1 MDSSGWGMVKKKHS
15 LDKEDSLIKY
25 FPEEIRKQLE
35 SKKMGEEISYG
46 YIKDYVTGKR
56 LDDTPEERVRQKI
69 EHLLVDELG
78 YGKSEIDVEKEI
90 KVQIG
95 RKTLYPRA
103 DLVVRVDN
111 SPIMVI
117 ETKAPEEDITIYREQ
132 SKSYA
137 KVHNPPVPIVVL
149 TNCTDTEVWN
159 IPDDKLIT
167 QSISGILPRNK
178 ALELLSKGFRTLTKA
193 EMDEALRTLVTF
205 IDPKEFAKV
214 FDKCHNIIRTQ
225 RGLDARNRLYEMCKL
240 ILVKLYEEERE
251 EQREENRFTVKSIEN
266 AERLG
271 IDVATFINRSFEEL
285 KTQKLKGLFDL
296 GEKIELKPHTIKEI
310 VKLLEI
316 YSLRKTREDVLGV
329 AFETFLRGMMTGK
342 ELGEFFTPRE
352 VVEFMVKLVDP
363 QIGETILDPA
373 CGTGGFLI
381 WSFFHVS
388 DKIRKNVSSEEE
400 RKELEKKLVEECLWG
415 IDIDSYLEKLCRI
428 NLKIHGDGYKHI
440 YRANSLDLIDDPVE
454 EEHKEIRKALK
465 EVMEKGGF
473 DIILTNPPFGSGPN
487 KDITEEE
494 ILKKFEN
501 GKENGKVKRR
511 QIPQILFI
519 ELCIRLLK
527 PGGRM
532 VIVLPDGILNN
543 VGKDYLKIRD
553 FIKRE
558 CIIKA
563 SISLPE
569 GTFIP
574 YGSGVKTS
582 ILFVQKKKTP
592 DEKQGDIFMGIATTI
607 GYDTH
612 TQKYKQI
619 PQNDLPLIL
628 KAIKGDEIK
637 K

>member
-1 MDSSGWGMVKKKHS
+1 MVEKKG
-15 LDKEDSLIKY
+15 KENTLNN
-25 FPEEIRKQLE
+25 FLPEEVREHLE
-35 SKKMGEEISYG
+35 SKRVGEEEVSRG
-46 YIKDYVTGKR
+46 YIKDYVTGK
-56 LDDTPEERVRQKI
+56 LVPDTPEERVRQKV
-69 EHLLVDELG
+69 EHLLVDERG
-78 YGKSEIDVEKEI
+78 YGKFEIDVEKEI
-90 KVQIG
+90 EVQIG
-95 RKTLYPRA
+95 SKKFHPRA
-103 DLVVRVDN
+103 DLVVRVGVL
-111 SPIMVI
+111 PVMVI
-117 ETKAPEEDITIYREQ
+117 ETKAPGEDIPIYRDQ
-132 SKSYA
+132 AKSYA
-137 KVHNPPVPIVVL
+137 KVHIPPVPIVVL
-149 TNCTDTEVWN
+149 TNYIDTEVWN
-159 IPDDKLIT
+159 VVDDKLIA
-167 QSISGILPRNK
+167 QSISGILSRDK
-178 ALELLSKGFRTLTKA
+178 ASELLSKGFRNLTTGEVEA
-193 EMDEALRTLVTF
+193 ALRTLVTF
-205 IDPKEFAKV
+205 IDPKEFARV
-214 FDKCHNIIRTQ
+214 FDQCHDIIRTQ
-225 RGLDARNRLYEMCKL
+225 RGLDARSRLYEMFKI

-251 EQREENRFTVKSIEN
+251 EQGKENRFSRRSIED

-271 IDVATFINRSFEEL
+271 IDAAAFINGIFEEL
-285 KTQKLKGLFDL
+285 KTQKLKELFDSE
-296 GEKIELKPHTIKEI
+296 EKIELKAHTIKEI
-310 VKLLEI
+310 VGLLEI

-352 VVEFMVKLVDP
+352 IVEFMVKLVDP

-381 WSFFHVS
+381 WSFFYVQ

-400 RKELEKKLVEECLWG
+400 RKKLEKNLVEEHLWG
-415 IDIDSYLEKLCRI
+415 IDIDSYLDKLGKI

-454 EEHKEIRKALK
+454 EEHKEVRNALK

-473 DIILTNPPFGSGPN
+473 DVILTNPPFGSGPG
-487 KDITEEE
+487 KDITEEKL
-494 ILKKFEN
+494 LKKFEN
-501 GKENGKVKRR
+501 GKDNGKVKRR

-532 VIVLPDGILNN
+532 AIVLPDGVLNN
-543 VGKDYLKIRD
+543 IGEDYIKIRD
-553 FIKRE
+553 FIRRE

-574 YGSGVKTS
+574 YGSGVKAS
-582 ILFVQKKKTP
+582 ILFVQKKKIP
-592 DEKQGDIFMGIATTI
+592 EEKQGDIFMSIATAI

-628 KAIKGDEIK
+628 KAIKGDEI
-637 K
+637 